1 MMGVD
6 FDAVRRNAAAQGLS
20 LGEIAI
26 FYENL
31 TYEEIAFLEKG
42 GLILC
47 KTQKVLM
54 AKFAP
59 DGSAMFPEKSVG
71 VYSLSS

>member
-1 MMGVD
+1 MVVD
-6 FDAVRRNAAAQGLS
+6 FDTIRRNAEEQGLS
-20 LGEIAI
+20 LSELSI

-31 TYEEIAFLEKG
+31 TEVEVASLEVC
-42 GLILC
+42 GLIVR
-47 KTQKVLM
+47 KTDKVLI
-54 AKFAP
+54 ARFAP